1 MGPEARS
8 RACNLGNISAPSKK
22 KMKTIIMLN
31 SFFSLIPNRYWLGNH
46 KILKADGH
54 FMARK

>member
-22 KMKTIIMLN
+22 KMENNYYVKFL
-31 SFFSLIPNRYWLGNH
+31 F
-46 KILKADGH
+46 
-54 FMARK
+54 